1 MLTYAMFELLEWVKL
16 AVATLKN
23 CDEKPNDDIDNS
35 LESILFLLLE
45 DSIYADLKFNKSIM
59 YD

>member
-1 MLTYAMFELLEWVKL
+1 MITYAMFELLEWVKL

-35 LESILFLLLE
+35 LESIRLLLLE
-45 DSIYADLKFNKSIM
+45 DSLSADL
-59 YD
+59 